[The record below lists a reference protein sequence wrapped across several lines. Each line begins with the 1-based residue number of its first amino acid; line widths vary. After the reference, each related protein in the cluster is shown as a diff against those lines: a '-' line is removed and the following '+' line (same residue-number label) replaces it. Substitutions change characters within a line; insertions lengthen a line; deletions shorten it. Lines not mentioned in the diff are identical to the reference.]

1 MQDHLGNPVSNI
13 DAAALA
19 GVDDFVSGFL
29 AYEKQ
34 AVNVLAAADAHPE
47 ATLANIYAGMIW
59 MFLEAPEAPGQAAK
73 YIAAARAGIAGANE
87 RERALHGLLEAWAA
101 NDLPSAEALGLDI
114 VRRWPTDLATMK
126 LAQYMAFN
134 RGDAARMLMLAQT
147 VEHANSANAHWH
159 GMAAFAHEQSHDLTA
174 AESAAWRA
182 LELKEKEPW
191 AQHALAHVMIT
202 QGRNREGVAFMDG
215 VTPTW
220 TNLNSFMYTHNW
232 WHKALFNI
240 SLGNFPAVFDAYDR
254 HVWGQ
259 EKGYSQDQVGAVS
272 LLARMECA
280 GLDVGER
287 WGDVADWMRPRA
299 NDTTQPFLTLQYLYG
314 LARADRAEAGHLM
327 QAIEDK
333 ASYAAGFERVAW
345 SEVALPAARG
355 LLAKARGDHSA
366 AVRDLGPALP
376 RMREIGGSHAQRDLF
391 EQLYLDAVL
400 RSGDDAAARV
410 LMEMRRTFDPDGVPL
425 NRMLAETCERL
436 GLADEAAAAHRRV
449 TPA

>member
-1 MQDHLGNPVSNI
+1 MQDHLGNPVS
-13 DAAALA
+13 AMASGALV

-34 AVNVLAAADAHPE
+34 AVNVLAAADMHPD

-59 MFLEAPEAPGQAAK
+59 MFLEAPEAPAQAAK
-73 YIAAARAGIAGANE
+73 YVAAARATAASANE
-87 RERALHGLLEAWAA
+87 RERALLGLLEAWAA
-101 NDLPSAEALGLDI
+101 NDLPRAEAIGLEVI
-114 VRRWPTDLATMK
+114 RRWPNDLATMK
-126 LAQYMAFN
+126 LMQYMAFN
-134 RGDAARMLMLAQT
+134 RGDAARMLMLART
-147 VEHANSANAHWH
+147 VEAANRDNAHWH
-159 GMAAFAHEQSHDLTA
+159 GMAAFGHEQCHDLAA
-174 AESAAWRA
+174 AEKAAWRA
-182 LELKEKEPW
+182 LELKHKEPW

-202 QGRNREGVAFMDG
+202 EGRNQEGIAFMDS

-240 SLGNFPAVFDAYDR
+240 SLGNFAAVFDAYDA

-287 WGDVADWMRPRA
+287 WQDVADWMRPRA

-314 LARADRAEAGHLM
+314 LARAERAEADCLMAAIVHKAGDASGH
-327 QAIEDK
+327 
-333 ASYAAGFERVAW
+333 ERVAW
-345 SEVALPAARG
+345 SDVALPAARG
-355 LLAKARGDHSA
+355 LLALARGDHPA
-366 AVRDLGPALP
+366 AVLNLRAALP

-391 EQLYLDAVL
+391 EQLYLDAL
-400 RSGDDAAARV
+400 LKAGNDPAARDV
-410 LMEMRRTFDPDGVPL
+410 MEMRRTFDPDGVPL
-425 NRMLAETCERL
+425 NRMLAETCDRL
-436 GLADEAAAAHRRV
+436 GLTEEAAAARARLHGV
-449 TPA
+449 